1 MSDNNP
7 STASFFQKSLHRFR
21 EVIGSRQRKRVFVC
35 AAVLVV
41 IATGSAVADIYLPN
55 LFPFLDATGFSG
67 TYSKTGNVDL
77 SGPFFQSLG
86 TNGRTCATCHQA
98 GNAFGLS
105 ATNAKLRY
113 LVTRGKDP
121 LFAQVD
127 GSTCPTGPVDNSLVL
142 SHALI
147 RIGLTV
153 PPNTTDT
160 SAPQYTIA
168 AVQDP
173 YGCALTTDDQ
183 GEQTVSVYRRPL
195 PTTNMGFLSAV
206 MFDGR
211 ESFTLPLNNSST
223 FQSNLNAD
231 LTQQAIDATLTH
243 AQGAQ
248 APTSTQLSQI
258 VDFEMALNSA
268 QLADF
273 GAGDLSKRA
282 NGGARFLAA
291 QPYYPGINDSLG
303 ADPKGNQF
311 TPNVFTLYASWL
323 NSRNPQQASIARGEQ
338 IFNTQPLTISNV
350 PGLTTGTQ
358 TIAGTCTTCHD
369 TFNVGNHSFPLPLDI
384 GTSRSLAYETDPNII
399 AALQELKSAPKLPV
413 FELVCTQGTLA
424 GTTYYTTDPGKAL
437 ISGQCSDI
445 GRGKGLIL
453 RGLAARAPYFHN
465 GAAANLDQLVNFYN
479 KRFQI
484 NLSDRQM
491 RDLLNFLQTL

>member
-7 STASFFQKSLHRFR
+7 CTASYFQRLLTRFF
-21 EVIGSRQRKRVFVC
+21 EAIGGSRRKRVFAC
-35 AAVLVV
+35 AVVLVV
-41 IATGSAVADIYLPN
+41 IATGSAIADVYLPN
-55 LFPFLDATGFSG
+55 LFPFFNFSGFSG
-67 TYSKTGNVDL
+67 TYSATGSVNL
-77 SGPFFQSLG
+77 SGPFFQNLG
-86 TNGRTCATCHQA
+86 TNGRNCATCHQP

-105 ATNAKLRY
+105 ASNAKLRY
-113 LVTRGKDP
+113 FATRGKDP

-127 GSTCPTGPVDNSLVL
+127 GANCPTGPADNSLVVN
-142 SHALI
+142 HGLI
-147 RIGLTV
+147 RVGLAV
-153 PPNTTDT
+153 PPSTTET

-183 GEQTVSVYRRPL
+183 GQQTASVYRRPL
-195 PTTNMGFLSAV
+195 PTTNLSFLSAV

-211 ESFTLPLNNSST
+211 ESSTLPLNSSLT

-231 LTQQAIDATLTH
+231 LSQQAIDATLGH
-243 AQGAQ
+243 AQGTQ
-248 APTSTQLSQI
+248 APTSTQLNQI
-258 VDFEMALNSA
+258 VSFELALNSA

-273 GAGDLSKRA
+273 AAGNLSTGAQ
-282 NGGARFLAA
+282 GGPRFLAT

-303 ADPKGNQF
+303 GDPNGNQF
-311 TPNVFTLYASWL
+311 TPNVFTLYSSWR

-338 IFNTQPLTISNV
+338 IFNTQALTISNV

-358 TIAGTCTTCHD
+358 KIAGTCTTCHD

-399 AALQELKSAPKLPV
+399 AALKELKSPPRLPV
-413 FELVCTQGTLA
+413 FELVCTQGALA
-424 GTTYYTTDPGKAL
+424 GNTYYTTDPGKAL
-437 ISGQCSDI
+437 ITGQCSDI

-465 GAAANLDQLVNFYN
+465 GVAANLDQLVNFYN

-484 NLSDRQM
+484 GFSEQQM
-491 RDLLNFLQTL
+491 RDLTNFLQTL